1 MFDSLAVETLDFT
14 KETTLQSNGV
24 DGLDALFDKLVMRD
38 TNYAMVMKIKP
49 RIECP
54 PIRMKGIILEIPC
67 GISSGNPALNSILH
81 LVVPI

>member
-54 PIRMKGIILEIPC
+54 PIRMKGIILESPKRK
-67 GISSGNPALNSILH
+67 
-81 LVVPI
+81 V